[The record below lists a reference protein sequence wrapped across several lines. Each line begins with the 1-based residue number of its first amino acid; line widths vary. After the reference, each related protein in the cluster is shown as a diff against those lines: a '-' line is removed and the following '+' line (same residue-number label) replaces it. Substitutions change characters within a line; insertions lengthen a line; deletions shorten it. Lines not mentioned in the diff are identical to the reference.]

1 MRVLLLISI
10 LTGSFDQPNVYGV
23 TSTHPTAPDRRQ
35 AIVELVGTLRVVT
48 SGETWRT
55 PSPETVKVTFRR
67 LIAISRK
74 SRVARR
80 AVIAALVETFQS
92 DPSDTRFY
100 IAHLLSQL
108 KAVETLDLIVRE
120 LDQKGLL
127 PSMLSLNTAPMVDA
141 IVGFG
146 EAAVPYLE
154 KALAVE
160 RLSLKQKACIALGEI
175 GGAKA
180 KRCLERALQR
190 ESDQDVI
197 WFIKDGL
204 QEIVRKRCVKE
215 RRASP

>member
-1 MRVLLLISI
+1 MEDSF
-10 LTGSFDQPNVYGV
+10 TGNCKGYFPKTYCNFPQVP
-23 TSTHPTAPDRRQ
+23 
-35 AIVELVGTLRVVT
+35 
-48 SGETWRT
+48 SGEAGCHRG
-55 PSPETVKVTFRR
+55 SRR
-67 LIAISRK
+67 N
-74 SRVARR
+74 V
-80 AVIAALVETFQS
+80 QS

-204 QEIVRKRCVKE
+204 QEIVRKRFVKE